1 MVNASASGVPP
12 ELREMIELA
21 VEDAVDRRLQEL
33 LRDPDE
39 GLELREEVVQRLKEQ
54 QKDMAAGDR
63 GQPLDEVAKK
73 LGLK

>member
-33 LRDPDE
+33 LSDPDE
-39 GLELREEVVQRLKEQ
+39 GLELREEVVRRLKEQ
-54 QKDMAAGDR
+54 QKSMAAGDR
-63 GQPLDEVAKK
+63 GQSLDEVAKK

>member
-33 LRDPDE
+33 LTDPDE

-54 QKDMAAGDR
+54 QKSMAAGDR
-63 GQPLDEVAKK
+63 GQSLDEVVKK

>member
-1 MVNASASGVPP
+1 MVDAASGVPP

-33 LRDPDE
+33 LNDPDE

-54 QKDMAAGDR
+54 QKGMAAGDR
-63 GQPLDEVAKK
+63 GQSLDEVAKK

>member
-1 MVNASASGVPP
+1 MVDASASGVPP
-12 ELREMIELA
+12 ELREMIEMA

-33 LRDPDE
+33 LSDPDE

-54 QKDMAAGDR
+54 QKSMAAGDR
-63 GQPLDEVAKK
+63 GQSLDEVAKK